1 MDHKLLS
8 SVGIVLA
15 ASLVSTAGM
24 AYGPEAKS
32 IKTKSF
38 VAAGAAYVPDYE
50 GSDDYKAW
58 PAVAGRYTW
67 DSGRYASLAGAGGVE
82 QAARLSINLI
92 DAKVTQTWT
101 MGPIL
106 QYRLERNGS
115 DLDDSKVEEMR
126 DVDAETEA
134 GAFISW
140 DKDRIGVDVAFAS
153 DISDKSN
160 GTLGYLSGDYKLPFS
175 TAKTSFKLGA
185 HLTYASSNF
194 MDEYFGVSKKDAA
207 RSGLK
212 RYRAD
217 SGFKDAGLR
226 VTMLHMFNPS
236 WGMFASV
243 GYTRMLN
250 DAEDSP
256 LVDDRGDENQY
267 STALVAVYMF

>member
-8 SVGIVLA
+8 SAGVVLV
-15 ASLVSTAGM
+15 ASMVSTASM
-24 AYGPEAKS
+24 AYGPEAKDVQA
-32 IKTKSF
+32 KSF

-50 GSDDYKAW
+50 GSDDYRAW

-67 DSGRYASLAGAGGVE
+67 DSGRYANLAGAGGVE

-92 DAKVTQTWT
+92 DARVTQTWT

-106 QYRLERNGS
+106 QYRLERNSS
-115 DLDDSKVEEMR
+115 DLDDSRVKKMR

-140 DKDRIGVDVAFAS
+140 EKDRFGVDVAFAA

-160 GTLGYLSGDYKLPFS
+160 GALGYLSGDYKLPFS
-175 TAKTSFKLGA
+175 TEKTLFKLGA
-185 HLTYASSNF
+185 HLTYADSNF
-194 MDEYFGVSKKDAA
+194 MQEYFGVSKKDAQ
-207 RSGLK
+207 RSGLS
-212 RYRAD
+212 RHHA
-217 SGFKDAGLR
+217 SGGLKDTGLR
-226 VTMLHMFNPS
+226 ATMLHMFNPR
-236 WGMFASV
+236 WGMFGSV

-256 LVDDRGDENQY
+256 LVDDRGDKHQY
-267 STALVAVYMF
+267 SGAVTAVYMF